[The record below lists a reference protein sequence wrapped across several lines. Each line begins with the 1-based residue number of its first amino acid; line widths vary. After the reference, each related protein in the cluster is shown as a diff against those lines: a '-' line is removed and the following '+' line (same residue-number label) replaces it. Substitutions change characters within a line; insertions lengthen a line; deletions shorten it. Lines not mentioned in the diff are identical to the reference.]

1 MESQLTRSPWM
12 TVEGAKA
19 ALAEGRGAGIRIA
32 VIDSGIEVSHP
43 SLKGIQLGD
52 DIHIVDNGIQIEVRD
67 GDGTDIYGHGTAV
80 ASIIRE
86 VAPEVEL
93 ASFRVLGPRRNS
105 RTVIIRE
112 GVRQAIDRGYNILN
126 CSFGCAVQE
135 HIFQYKDWI
144 DESYLK
150 GIHLVAACSN
160 LDFRSQEWPGSFPSV
175 VTVNMAVTDRKDRL
189 YYKPGYLVEFAA
201 RGVNV
206 TAAWRD
212 GQTREVTG
220 SSFAAPLV
228 AALLARLLS
237 VAPRL
242 DPMQAKALL
251 RQVAEDW
258 STDIQASN
266 ESIGTNTTNAPR

>member
-1 MESQLTRSPWM
+1 MESALIRTPWI
-12 TVEGAKA
+12 TVERART
-19 ALAEGRGAGIRIA
+19 ALAEGRGAGVRIA

-43 SLKGIQLGD
+43 SLNGIRLRD
-52 DIHIVDNGIQIEVRD
+52 DIHVIDNGIQIEVRE

-80 ASIIRE
+80 ASIIRD

-112 GVRQAIDRGYNILN
+112 GVRQAIDRGYHVLN
-126 CSFGCAVQE
+126 CSFGCGIQD

-150 GIHLVAACSN
+150 GIHIVAACSN
-160 LDFRSQEWPGSFPSV
+160 LDFRSQEWPGSFPTV
-175 VTVNMAVTDRKDRL
+175 VTVNMAASNRQDCL

-206 TAAWRD
+206 SAAWRD

-220 SSFAAPLV
+220 SSFAAPPATARV
-228 AALLARLLS
+228 MSRASLLPGGVSR
-237 VAPRL
+237 
-242 DPMQAKALL
+242 
-251 RQVAEDW
+251 
-258 STDIQASN
+258 
-266 ESIGTNTTNAPR
+266 

>member
-1 MESQLTRSPWM
+1 MESHLARTPWM
-12 TVEGAKA
+12 TVEAA
-19 ALAEGRGAGIRIA
+19 RTALAEGRGAGVRIA
-32 VIDSGIEVSHP
+32 VIDSGIEVNHP

-52 DIHIVDNGIQIEVRD
+52 DLHIVDNGIQIDVVE

-86 VAPEVEL
+86 VAPEVEI

-105 RTVIIRE
+105 RTAIIRE
-112 GVRQAIDRGYNILN
+112 GVRQAIDRGYQILN
-126 CSFGCAVQE
+126 CSFGCAIQE

-150 GIHLVAACSN
+150 GIHVVAACSN

-175 VTVNMAVTDRKDRL
+175 VTVNMAASKRKDCL

-237 VAPRL
+237 AAPEL

-258 STDIQASN
+258 NTDIRASN
-266 ESIGTNTTNAPR
+266 ESVG

>member
-1 MESQLTRSPWM
+1 MESALIRTPWI
-12 TVEGAKA
+12 TVERARI
-19 ALAEGRGAGIRIA
+19 ALAEGRGAGVRIA

-43 SLKGIQLGD
+43 SLNGIQLRD
-52 DIHIVDNGIQIEVRD
+52 DIHVIDNGIQIEVRE

-80 ASIIRE
+80 ASIIRD

-112 GVRQAIDRGYNILN
+112 GVRQAIDRGYHVLN
-126 CSFGCAVQE
+126 CSFGCGIQD

-150 GIHLVAACSN
+150 GIHIVAACSN
-160 LDFRSQEWPGSFPSV
+160 LDFRSPEWPGSFPTV
-175 VTVNMAVTDRKDRL
+175 VTVNMAASNRKDCL

-206 TAAWRD
+206 SAAWRD

-237 VAPRL
+237 AAPQL
-242 DPMQAKALL
+242 DPLQAKALL
-251 RQVAEDW
+251 RQVSEDW

-266 ESIGTNTTNAPR
+266 ESSIG

>member
-1 MESQLTRSPWM
+1 MESSLTRTPWL
-12 TVEGAKA
+12 TVESARI
-19 ALAEGRGAGIRIA
+19 ALAEGRGAGVRIA

-43 SLKGIQLGD
+43 SLEGIQLRD
-52 DIHIVDNGIQIEVRD
+52 DVHVLDNGIQIEVRE

-80 ASIIRE
+80 ASIIRD
-86 VAPEVEL
+86 VAPEVEI

-112 GVRQAIDRGYNILN
+112 GVRQAIDRGYHILN
-126 CSFGCAVQE
+126 CSFGCGIPD

-150 GIHLVAACSN
+150 GIHIIAACSN
-160 LDFRSQEWPGSFPSV
+160 LDFQSQEWPGSFPSV
-175 VTVNMAVTDRKDRL
+175 ITVNMATSNRKDCL
-189 YYKPGYLVEFAA
+189 YYKPGYLAEFSA

-206 TAAWRD
+206 SAAWRD

-251 RQVAEDW
+251 RQLAEDW
-258 STDIQASN
+258 STDVRAPN
-266 ESIGTNTTNAPR
+266 ESAAANKEATN